1 MHRRKIIAAAAPVLV
16 GSLMLSACS
25 SSKSSSSSSSSG
37 SSGGGSKPTYTIG
50 FQGPLTGPN
59 AQLGINIDNAVKLAV
74 QQANAKGDLPFTLKV
89 AEADDQGDPAKG
101 PTAAQQLIGD
111 SSVVGVVGP
120 TFSGATKAAEP
131 LFTQAGLAS
140 VSASA
145 TNSSLTDPANGFKTF
160 FRIVPPDSAQG
171 TSAADYMAKVLKAK
185 SVYLIDDKS
194 DYGVG
199 LAGNIKTQL
208 ATDGVQVTSDSVAA
222 GTNDYSAVAT
232 KVANSGTDVLYYAGY
247 YADAAPLA
255 KALKNTPYAGKAMS
269 DDGSNDPKFISLA
282 GGASEGWQFT
292 CPCLSASA
300 STDPTTMKFVTDYT
314 ASANQPPGTYSPE
327 GFDVAN
333 TLISVMKPLGAN
345 VTRAAVVNG
354 LKTVNYQGLTKDI
367 QFQPNGE
374 VTEKGIYVYEVKGG
388 KITELGTVDKLIAG
402 G

>member
-1 MHRRKIIAAAAPVLV
+1 MIISAAPLVAGVLV
-16 GSLMLSACS
+16 VSACS
-25 SSKSSSSSSSSG
+25 SSSTSNNA
-37 SSGGGSKPTYTIG
+37 GGAKPTYTIG

-111 SSVVGVVGP
+111 NSVVGVVGP

-131 LFTQAGLAS
+131 LFTQADLAS

-145 TNSSLTDPANGFKTF
+145 TNSALTDPSNGFKTF

-171 TSAADYMAKVLKAK
+171 TSAADYMAKVLKVK

-199 LAGNIKTQL
+199 LAGDIKTEL
-208 ATDGVQVTSDSVAA
+208 AKDGIAVTSDSVAA
-222 GTNDYSAVAT
+222 GTNDYSPVAT
-232 KVANSGTDVLYYAGY
+232 KIANSGAGAVYYAGY

-255 KALKNTPYAGKAMS
+255 KAIKNTSFAGKEMS
-269 DDGSNDPKFISLA
+269 DDGTNDPKFISLA
-282 GGASEGWQFT
+282 GAASEGWQFT
-292 CPCLSASA
+292 CPCLSAQA
-300 STDPTTMKFVTDYT
+300 STDPATVKFVSDYT
-314 ASANQPPGTYSPE
+314 ALAKQPPGTYSPE
-327 GFDVAN
+327 GYDTTN
-333 TLISVMKPLGAN
+333 TIIAVMKSIGKD
-345 VTRAAVVNG
+345 VTRAKVVDG
-354 LKTVNYQGLTKDI
+354 LRTVDYKGLSKEI
-367 QFQPNGE
+367 KFQPNGE

-388 KITELGTVDKLIAG
+388 KITELGTVDKLISG
-402 G
+402 

>member
-1 MHRRKIIAAAAPVLV
+1 MHKKTVIAAAPILIGTLALA
-16 GSLMLSACS
+16 SCS
-25 SSKSSSSSSSSG
+25 SSKSSSSSSS
-37 SSGGGSKPTYTIG
+37 GGNKPGYTIG

-74 QQANAKGDLPFTLKV
+74 AQANASGSLPFTLKV

-101 PTAAQQLIGD
+101 PTAAQQLIGN
-111 SSVVGVVGP
+111 SNVVGVVGP

-131 LFTQAGLAS
+131 LFAQANLAS

-145 TNSSLTDPANGFKTF
+145 TNSTLTDPANGFKTF

-199 LAGNIKTQL
+199 LCGNIKAQL
-208 ATDGVQVTSDSVAA
+208 GTDGVQVTGDSVAA

-232 KVANSGTDVLYYAGY
+232 KVANSGTQALYYCGY

-255 KALKNTPYAGKAMS
+255 KAMKNTPYTGKTLS
-269 DDGSNDPKFISLA
+269 DDGTNDPKFIALA
-282 GGASEGWQFT
+282 GAASEGWQFT
-292 CPCLSASA
+292 CPCLSAA
-300 STDPTTMKFVTDYT
+300 AATDATTMKFVTDYT

-327 GFDVAN
+327 GYDVAN
-333 TLISVMKPLGAN
+333 TLITVMKPLGTN
-345 VTRAAVVNG
+345 VTRAGVAEG
-354 LKTVNYQGLTKDI
+354 LKTVDYKGLTKQI
-367 QFQPNGE
+367 KFQPNGE
-374 VTEKGIYVYEVKGG
+374 VTEKAIYVYQVQNG

-402 G
+402 

>member
-1 MHRRKIIAAAAPVLV
+1 VPRKKIIVAAAPVLI
-16 GSLMLSACS
+16 GTLALASCS
-25 SSKSSSSSSSSG
+25 SSKSSSSSS

-74 QQANAKGDLPFTLKV
+74 QQANSSGNLPFTLKV

-199 LAGNIKTQL
+199 LCGNIKSQL
-208 ATDGVQVTSDSVAA
+208 ATDGVAVTSDSVAA

-232 KVANSGTDVLYYAGY
+232 KVSNSGTQAMYYCGY

-255 KALKNTPYAGKAMS
+255 KALKNTSYTGKTLS

-282 GGASEGWQFT
+282 GPASEGWQFT
-292 CPCLSASA
+292 CPCLSAA
-300 STDPTTMKFVTDYT
+300 AATDATTQKFVTDYT

-327 GFDVAN
+327 GYDVAN
-333 TLISVMKPLGAN
+333 TLISVMKPLGTN

-354 LKTVNYQGLTKDI
+354 LKSVDYKGLTKEI
-367 QFQPNGE
+367 KFQANGD
-374 VTEKGIYVYEVKGG
+374 VTEKGIFVYDVKSG
-388 KITELGTVDKLIAG
+388 KITELGTVDKLVSG
-402 G
+402 S

>member
-1 MHRRKIIAAAAPVLV
+1 
-16 GSLMLSACS
+16 MLSACS
-25 SSKSSSSSSSSG
+25 SSKSSSSSS

-111 SSVVGVVGP
+111 SSVMGVVGP
-120 TFSGATKAAEP
+120 TFSGATKAAQP
-131 LFTQAGLAS
+131 LFTQANLAS

-171 TSAADYMAKVLKAK
+171 TAAADYMAKALKVK
-185 SVYLIDDKS
+185 SVYVIDDKS

-199 LAGNIKTQL
+199 LANNIKSQL
-208 ATDGVQVTSDSVAA
+208 AADGVQVTADSVAA

-232 KVANSGTDVLYYAGY
+232 KVANSGAEATYYAGY

-255 KALKNTPYAGKAMS
+255 KALKNTSYAGKTLS
-269 DDGSNDPKFISLA
+269 GDGSNDPKFISLA
-282 GGASEGWQFT
+282 GAAAEGWQFT
-292 CPCLSASA
+292 CPCLSAAA
-300 STDPTTMKFVTDYT
+300 STDPTTQKFVADYT
-314 ASANQPPGTYSPE
+314 AFANQPPGTYSPE

-333 TLISVMKPLGAN
+333 TLIAVMKPLGTN
-345 VTRAAVVNG
+345 VTRGAVVNG
-354 LKTVNYQGLTKDI
+354 LKSVNYQGLTKDI
-367 QFQPNGE
+367 KFQPNGD
-374 VTEKGIYVYEVKGG
+374 VTEKGIYVYDVKSG
-388 KITELGTVDKLIAG
+388 KLTELGTVDKLIAG
-402 G
+402 GGAPSSGSS

>member
-1 MHRRKIIAAAAPVLV
+1 MQRKKIIVAAAPVLIGTLV
-16 GSLMLSACS
+16 LASCS
-25 SSKSSSSSSSSG
+25 SSKSSSKSASSG
-37 SSGGGSKPTYTIG
+37 SGNKPTYTIG

-74 QQANAKGDLPFTLKV
+74 QQANSSGKLPFTLKV

-131 LFTQAGLAS
+131 LFTQANLAS

-145 TNSSLTDPANGFKTF
+145 TNTTLTDPANGFKTF

-199 LAGNIKTQL
+199 LCQNIKTQL
-208 ATDGVQVTSDSVAA
+208 GTDGVAVTSDSVAA

-232 KVANSGTDVLYYAGY
+232 KISNSGTQATYYCGY

-255 KALKNTPYAGKAMS
+255 KALKNTSYTGKTLS
-269 DDGSNDPKFISLA
+269 DDGTNDPKFISLA
-282 GGASEGWQFT
+282 GQAGEGWQFT

-300 STDPTTMKFVTDYT
+300 SSDPTTVQFVKDYT

-327 GFDVAN
+327 GYDVTN
-333 TLISVMKPLGAN
+333 TLITVMKGLGSN
-345 VTRAAVVNG
+345 VTRAGVVNG
-354 LKTVNYQGLTKDI
+354 LRTVDYKGLTKEI
-367 QFQPNGE
+367 KFQPNGE
-374 VTEKGIYVYEVKGG
+374 VTEKGIFVYAVQGG
-388 KITELGTVDKLIAG
+388 KITELGTVDSLISKG
-402 G
+402 

>member
-1 MHRRKIIAAAAPVLV
+1 MGCAVPRKTIVVAAAPILV
-16 GSLMLSACS
+16 GTLVLASCS
-25 SSKSSSSSSSSG
+25 SSKSSSSGGSSSG
-37 SSGGGSKPTYTIG
+37 GKPTYTIG

-74 QQANAKGDLPFTLKV
+74 QQANQGGKLPFTLKV

-111 SSVVGVVGP
+111 SNVIAVVGP

-131 LFTQAGLAS
+131 LFTQAGMAS

-145 TNSSLTDPANGFKTF
+145 TNTTLTDPANGFKTF

-185 SVYLIDDKS
+185 SAYLIDDKS

-199 LAGNIKTQL
+199 LCQNVKNQL
-208 ATDGVQVTSDSVAA
+208 GADGVTVTSDSVAA

-232 KVANSGTDVLYYAGY
+232 KVANSGTQAMYYCGY

-255 KALKNTPYAGKAMS
+255 KALKNTSYTGKTLS
-269 DDGSNDPKFISLA
+269 DDGTNDPKFISLA
-282 GGASEGWQFT
+282 GPASESWQFT

-300 STDPTTMKFVTDYT
+300 ATDATTMKFVSDYN
-314 ASANQPPGTYSPE
+314 ASAKQPPGTYSPE
-327 GFDVAN
+327 GYDVAN
-333 TLISVMKPLGAN
+333 TLITVMQTLGTN

-354 LKTVNYQGLTKDI
+354 LRTVDYKGLTKEI
-367 QFQPNGE
+367 KFQPNGE
-374 VTEKGIYVYEVKGG
+374 VTEKGIYVYAVQNG
-388 KITELGTVDKLIAG
+388 KITELGTVDTLISKG
-402 G
+402 

>member
-1 MHRRKIIAAAAPVLV
+1 VHRKTAIVAAAPIVIGTLVL
-16 GSLMLSACS
+16 SSCS
-25 SSKSSSSSSSSG
+25 SSTKSSSSSSSSG
-37 SSGGGSKPTYTIG
+37 GNKPTYTIG

-74 QQANAKGDLPFTLKV
+74 QQANQSGKLPFNLKV

-120 TFSGATKAAEP
+120 TFSGATKAAQP
-131 LFTQAGLAS
+131 LFTQANLAS

-145 TNSSLTDPANGFKTF
+145 TNSTLTDPANGFKTF
-160 FRIVPPDSAQG
+160 FRIVPPDSVQG
-171 TSAADYMAKVLKAK
+171 TSAADYMAKALKAK

-199 LAGNIKTQL
+199 LCGNIKSQL
-208 ATDGVQVTSDSVAA
+208 ATDGVAVTSDSVAA

-232 KVANSGTDVLYYAGY
+232 KVANSGTQAMYYCGY

-255 KALKNTPYAGKAMS
+255 KALKNTSYAGS
-269 DDGSNDPKFISLA
+269 TLSGDGSNDPKFIALA
-282 GGASEGWQFT
+282 GAAGEGWQFT
-292 CPCLSASA
+292 CPCLSAAA
-300 STDPTTMKFVTDYT
+300 STDPTTVKFVSDYT
-314 ASANQPPGTYSPE
+314 AMANQPPGTYSPE
-327 GFDVAN
+327 GYDVAN
-333 TLISVMKPLGAN
+333 TLIAVMQPLGTN

-354 LKTVNYQGLTKDI
+354 LRTVDHQGLTKQI
-367 QFQPNGE
+367 KFEPNGE
-374 VTEKGIYVYEVKGG
+374 VTQKTIYVYKVQGG
-388 KITELGTVDKLIAG
+388 KITELGTVDKLNAG

>member
-1 MHRRKIIAAAAPVLV
+1 MRAVRRKTIIVAAAPVVIGTLV
-16 GSLMLSACS
+16 LSSCS
-25 SSKSSSSSSSSG
+25 SSKSSSGSG
-37 SSGGGSKPTYTIG
+37 SGSGKPTYTIG

-74 QQANAKGDLPFTLKV
+74 QQANSSGKLPFTLKV

-111 SSVVGVVGP
+111 GSVVGVVGP

-131 LFTQAGLAS
+131 LFTQAGVAS

-145 TNSSLTDPANGFKTF
+145 TNTTLTDPANGFKTF

-171 TSAADYMAKVLKAK
+171 TSAADYLAKVVKAK
-185 SVYLIDDKS
+185 SVYLLDDKS

-199 LAGNIKTQL
+199 LCQNIKSQL
-208 ATDGVQVTSDSVAA
+208 GTDGVTVTSDSVAA

-232 KVANSGTDVLYYAGY
+232 KIANSGTQAAYYCGY

-255 KALKNTPYAGKAMS
+255 KALKNTSYTGKTLS
-269 DDGSNDPKFISLA
+269 DDGTNDPKFISLA
-282 GGASEGWQFT
+282 GPASESWQFT

-300 STDPTTMKFVTDYT
+300 ATDATTMKFVSDYT

-327 GFDVAN
+327 GYDVTN
-333 TLISVMKPLGAN
+333 TLITVMKTLGSN
-345 VTRAAVVNG
+345 VTRAGVVNG
-354 LKTVNYQGLTKDI
+354 LRTVDYKGLTKEI
-367 QFQPNGE
+367 KFQPNGE
-374 VTEKGIYVYEVKGG
+374 VTEKGIYVYAVQSG
-388 KITELGTVDKLIAG
+388 KITELGTVDTLISKG
-402 G
+402 

>member
-1 MHRRKIIAAAAPVLV
+1 MAAAPILI
-16 GSLMLSACS
+16 GTLALASCS
-25 SSKSSSSSSSSG
+25 SSKSSSSSSS
-37 SSGGGSKPTYTIG
+37 GGNKPGYTIG

-74 QQANAKGDLPFTLKV
+74 AQANASGSLPFTLKV

-101 PTAAQQLIGD
+101 PTAAQQLIGN
-111 SSVVGVVGP
+111 SNVVGVVGP

-131 LFTQAGLAS
+131 LFAQANLAS

-145 TNSSLTDPANGFKTF
+145 TNSTLTDPANGFKTF

-199 LAGNIKTQL
+199 LCGNIKAQL
-208 ATDGVQVTSDSVAA
+208 GTDGVQVTGDSVAA

-232 KVANSGTDVLYYAGY
+232 KVANSGTQALYYCGY

-255 KALKNTPYAGKAMS
+255 KAMKNTPYTGKTLS
-269 DDGSNDPKFISLA
+269 DDGTNDPKFIALA
-282 GGASEGWQFT
+282 GAASEGWQFT
-292 CPCLSASA
+292 CPCLSAA
-300 STDPTTMKFVTDYT
+300 AATDATTMKFVTDYT

-327 GFDVAN
+327 GYDVAN
-333 TLISVMKPLGAN
+333 TLITVMKPLGTN
-345 VTRAAVVNG
+345 VTRAGVAEG
-354 LKTVNYQGLTKDI
+354 LKTVDYKGLTKQI
-367 QFQPNGE
+367 KFQPNGE
-374 VTEKGIYVYEVKGG
+374 VTEKAIYVYQVQNG

-402 G
+402 

>member
-1 MHRRKIIAAAAPVLV
+1 MHRRRIIVAGVPLLAGVLA
-16 GSLMLSACS
+16 LSACS
-25 SSKSSSSSSSSG
+25 SSKSSSS
-37 SSGGGSKPTYTIG
+37 GGGKPTYTIG

-59 AQLGINIDNAVKLAV
+59 AQLGINIDYGVKLAV

-111 SSVVGVVGP
+111 STVVGVVGP

-131 LFTQAGLAS
+131 LFTQADLAS

-145 TNSSLTDPANGFKTF
+145 TNSSLTDPSNGFKTF

-171 TSAADYMAKVLKAK
+171 TSAADYMAKVLKVK

-199 LAGNIKTQL
+199 LAGDIKTQL
-208 ATDGVQVTSDSVAA
+208 GTDSVQVISDSVAA

-232 KVANSGTDVLYYAGY
+232 KVANSGAQAIYYAGY

-255 KALKNTPYAGKAMS
+255 KAIKNTSFAGKTMS

-282 GGASEGWQFT
+282 GPASEGWQFT
-292 CPCLSASA
+292 CPCLSAVA
-300 STDPTTMKFVTDYT
+300 ATDTATKQFVSDYT
-314 ASANQPPGTYSPE
+314 ALAKQPPGTYSPE
-327 GFDVAN
+327 GFDTTN
-333 TLISVMKPLGAN
+333 TLITVMKSIGN
-345 VTRAAVVNG
+345 GVTRAKVVDG
-354 LKTVNYQGLTKDI
+354 LRTVDYTGLTKQI
-367 QFQPNGE
+367 KFQPNGD
-374 VTEKGIYVYEVKGG
+374 VTEKGIFVYEVKGG
-388 KITELGTVDKLIAG
+388 QITELGTVDKLISG
-402 G
+402 